1 MLDQATYAFI
11 RTRDRLN
18 FLAYSWS
25 LKNFCILM
33 SRAEFGRK
41 LPDFVLAK
49 YLYGR
54 LLSLRNFP
62 PPLKSGVLIRGP

>member
-1 MLDQATYAFI
+1 
-11 RTRDRLN
+11 
-18 FLAYSWS
+18 
-25 LKNFCILM
+25 M

-41 LPDFVLAK
+41 LPDFELAK

>member
-1 MLDQATYAFI
+1 
-11 RTRDRLN
+11 
-18 FLAYSWS
+18 
-25 LKNFCILM
+25 M

-49 YLYGR
+49 YLCGR

-62 PPLKSGVLIRGP
+62 PLKVKSPN